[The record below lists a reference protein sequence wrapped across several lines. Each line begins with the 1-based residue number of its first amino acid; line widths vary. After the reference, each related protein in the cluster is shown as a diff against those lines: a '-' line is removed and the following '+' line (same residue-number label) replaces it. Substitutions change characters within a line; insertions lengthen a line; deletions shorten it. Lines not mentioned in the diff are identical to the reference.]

1 MNPLPLSVSPE
12 AEAEALAA
20 ARWYE
25 DRANGLG
32 AAFLELVEQSLGSIA
47 DKRARFPIVARD
59 VRRALLKRFPF
70 GVFFRVRSDRIKILA
85 ILHLSRDPAR
95 WRSRQ

>member
-1 MNPLPLSVSPE
+1 MSPLPLSVSPE

-25 DRANGLG
+25 EKASGLG
-32 AAFLELVEQSLGSIA
+32 AAFLELVEQSLGAIA
-47 DKRARFPIVARD
+47 DNPARFPTVARD

-70 GVFFRVRSDRIKILA
+70 GIFFRVRSGRVKVLA

-95 WRSRQ
+95 WRSRR